1 MSPAGS
7 LSTESRVVLAFLIMV
22 SALLLLIGGWTIPYR
37 FESFSILYKFG
48 LEKTYLRCG
57 KVFGITVAL
66 LIFYQVLLASRFEVF
81 KQILSAKSLLVLH
94 RFNGIAIVILAGV
107 HPLLIKAS
115 DNFTPYTFVK
125 KYYPEFLGIGLLCVL
140 LAFSLA
146 AVLRNFLKI
155 SYKKWLLWH
164 RLGATLVL
172 LLMPAHILYVSETF
186 KSGMPHRAALIIL
199 SLNLLMILR
208 IWLYRIIMKNL

>member
-7 LSTESRVVLAFLIMV
+7 LSAKSRVVLAFLIIV
-22 SALLLLIGGWTIPYR
+22 SVLLLLIGGWIIPFK

-48 LEKTYLRCG
+48 QGKIYLRYG
-57 KVFGITVAL
+57 KVAGITIAL
-66 LIFYQVLLASRFEVF
+66 LIFYQVLLASRFVVF
-81 KQILSAKSLLVLH
+81 KQVLTAKGLLALH
-94 RFNGIAIVILAGV
+94 RFNGIAITILAGV

-146 AVLRNFLKI
+146 AVFRNFLKI

-172 LLMPAHILYVSETF
+172 LIMPAHILYVSETF
-186 KSGMPHRAALIIL
+186 KSGLPRRAALIIL

>member
-48 LEKTYLRCG
+48 QEKTYLRCG

-125 KYYPEFLGIGLLCVL
+125 KYYPEFLGISLLCVL

>member
-7 LSTESRVVLAFLIMV
+7 LSAKSRVVLALLIIASV
-22 SALLLLIGGWTIPYR
+22 LLLLIGGWTIPFK

-48 LEKTYLRCG
+48 LGKIYLRSG
-57 KVFGITVAL
+57 KLVGITLAL
-66 LIFYQVLLASRFEVF
+66 LIFYQVLLASRFVVF
-81 KQILSAKSLLVLH
+81 KQILSAKGLLALH
-94 RFNGIAIVILAGV
+94 RFNGIVITILAGV

-146 AVLRNFLKI
+146 AVFRNFLKI
-155 SYKKWLLWH
+155 SYKTWLLWH

-172 LLMPAHILYVSETF
+172 FILPAHILYVSETF
-186 KSGMPHRAALIIL
+186 KSGLPHRAALIIL

-208 IWLYRIIMKNL
+208 IWLYRIIKKNL

>member
-7 LSTESRVVLAFLIMV
+7 LSAKFRVVLAFLIIV
-22 SALLLLIGGWTIPYR
+22 SVLLLLIGGWTIPYR

-48 LEKTYLRCG
+48 QGKIYLRYG
-57 KVFGITVAL
+57 KVVGITIAL
-66 LIFYQVLLASRFEVF
+66 LIFYQVLLASRFVVF
-81 KQILSAKSLLVLH
+81 KQVLSAKGLLALH
-94 RFNGIAIVILAGV
+94 RFNGIAITILAGV

-146 AVLRNFLKI
+146 AVFRNFLKI

-172 LLMPAHILYVSETF
+172 IIMPSHILYVSETF
-186 KSGMPHRAALIIL
+186 KSGLPRRAALIIL

-208 IWLYRIIMKNL
+208 IWLYRTIKKNL

>member
-48 LEKTYLRCG
+48 QEKTYLRCG

-94 RFNGIAIVILAGV
+94 RFNGIAIAILAGV

-146 AVLRNFLKI
+146 AILRNFLKI

-186 KSGMPHRAALIIL
+186 KSGMPHRAALIIV

-208 IWLYRIIMKNL
+208 VWLYRIIKKNL

>member
-7 LSTESRVVLAFLIMV
+7 LSAKSRVVLTFLIIV
-22 SALLLLIGGWTIPYR
+22 SVLLLLIGGWTIPYR

-48 LEKTYLRCG
+48 LEKIYLRYG
-57 KVFGITVAL
+57 KVIGITIAL
-66 LIFYQVLLASRFEVF
+66 LIFYQVLLASRFLVF
-81 KQILSAKSLLVLH
+81 KQVLSAKGRLVLH
-94 RFNGIAIVILAGV
+94 RFNGIAITILAGV

-146 AVLRNFLKI
+146 AVFRNFLKI

-172 LLMPAHILYVSETF
+172 LLMPSHILYVSETF
-186 KSGMPHRAALIIL
+186 KSGLPHRAALIIL
-199 SLNLLMILR
+199 SLNMLMILR
-208 IWLYRIIMKNL
+208 IWLYRIIKKNL

>member
-1 MSPAGS
+1 MRPAGS
-7 LSTESRVVLAFLIMV
+7 LAAKSRVVLGTILIL
-22 SALLLLIGGWTIPYR
+22 STLFLLIGGWTIPFK

-48 LEKTYLRCG
+48 LEKVYLRYG
-57 KVFGITVAL
+57 KVIGITVAL

-81 KQILSAKSLLVLH
+81 KQVLSAKILLVLH
-94 RFNGIAIVILAGV
+94 RFNGITIAIFAGA

-125 KYYPEFLGIGLLCVL
+125 KYYPEFVGIGLLCVL

-146 AVLRNFLKI
+146 AVFRNFLKI
-155 SYKKWLLWH
+155 SYKTWLLWH

-172 LLMPAHILYVSETF
+172 LIMPAHILYVSETF
-186 KSGMPHRAALIIL
+186 KSGLPHRAALIIL

-208 IWLYRIIMKNL
+208 IWLYRIIKKNL

>member
-7 LSTESRVVLAFLIMV
+7 LSAKSRVVLALLIMV
-22 SALLLLIGGWTIPYR
+22 LAFLLLIGGWTIPFK

-48 LEKTYLRCG
+48 LEKTYLRYG

-81 KQILSAKSLLVLH
+81 KQILSVKSLLVLH
-94 RFNGIAIVILAGV
+94 RFNGIAIAILAGV

-146 AVLRNFLKI
+146 AVFRIFFKI

-172 LLMPAHILYVSETF
+172 LIMPAHILYVSETF